1 MSVHKGSA
9 ELKKAWEQFFETV
22 DKPCCCPFC
31 QSPRIYWNG
40 YRERSASVLDGDKVA
55 YLSDVLCRR
64 VKCANRR
71 CKKSWTLRPPGLMP
85 GRHYQMGVVANAAR
99 HFLFDP
105 HSTLTSVADA
115 HQCCRRTLGRWL
127 HWVAGIAKPSAL
139 IRRLRR
145 LGALSRP
152 EVFAVRDTSRA
163 MGTRSRKIFERTAR
177 VFSLLEALGKAYG
190 YKEAP
195 FAGMIEAIITARD
208 RVFPYRFPVIPEVAR

>member
-1 MSVHKGSA
+1 MSLPKGSK
-9 ELKKAWEQFFETV
+9 EYKESWDQFFETV
-22 DKPCCCPFC
+22 NKPCCCPFC
-31 QSPRIYWNG
+31 QGFRIYWNG
-40 YRERSASVLDGDKVA
+40 YRERSASVLDGDQVA

-64 VKCANRR
+64 VKCANRQ

-115 HQCCRRTLGRWL
+115 HQCCRRTLWRWL
-127 HWVAGIAKPSAL
+127 HWIAGIAKPFAL

-152 EVFAVRDTSRA
+152 EVFARRDTSRA
-163 MGTRSRKIFERTAR
+163 TGTRSRKIFERTAR
-177 VFSLLEALGKAYG
+177 VFSLLEALGKACG
-190 YKEAP
+190 DKEAP
-195 FAGMIEAIITARD
+195 FGGMIEEILSGRD
-208 RVFPYRFPVIPEVAR
+208 HVTPYRFPAIPELAR

>member
-1 MSVHKGSA
+1 MSLPKGSK
-9 ELKKAWEQFFETV
+9 EYKESWDQFFETV
-22 DKPCCCPFC
+22 EKPCCCPFC
-31 QSPRIYWNG
+31 QGSRIYWNG

-64 VKCANRR
+64 VKCANRQ

-127 HWVAGIAKPSAL
+127 HWIAGIAKPSAL
-139 IRRLRR
+139 LRRLRR

-152 EVFAVRDTSRA
+152 EVFARRDTSRA
-163 MGTRSRKIFERTAR
+163 MGRRSRKIFERTAR
-177 VFSLLEALGKAYG
+177 VFSLLEALGKACG
-190 YKEAP
+190 DKEAP
-195 FAGMIEAIITARD
+195 FGGMIEEILCGRD
-208 RVFPYRFPVIPEVAR
+208 HVTPYRFPAIPELAR